1 MAYRMLLW
9 VFVFASPA
17 VLAGPAPLHQAPND
31 ACPRPSAGS
40 VVPDPRD
47 LRSRH
52 GVLQLDL
59 TVRNYRDRDGA
70 SRYCYLLPDGTQS
83 PTLRLNP
90 GELLILRLKNE
101 LSDAG
106 SSMPMPMT
114 KESPDPCQS
123 GAMTATSSNLHFHGL
138 TVPPRGHQ
146 DDVLKTSIQPGDVP
160 FEYRFRIPAN
170 EPPGLYWYHP

>member
-40 VVPDPRD
+40 VVPEPRD

-59 TVRNYRDRDGA
+59 TVRNYRDRDG
-70 SRYCYLLPDGTQS
+70 STRYCYLLPDGTQS

-90 GELLILRLKNE
+90 GELLILRVRNE
-101 LSDAG
+101 LSEAG
-106 SSMPMPMT
+106 SGSAMPKSMPMP
-114 KESPDPCQS
+114 
-123 GAMTATSSNLHFHGL
+123 TA
-138 TVPPRGHQ
+138 
-146 DDVLKTSIQPGDVP
+146 K
-160 FEYRFRIPAN
+160 A
-170 EPPGLYWYHP
+170 